1 MQEPIILI
9 GPMNVGKST
18 IGKLLSEATCL
29 PQLSLDELRWK
40 YYEEAGFG
48 KEKVDLYIEEH
59 GFLNTFVGKGV
70 GTALLE
76 ATKKVLFAYN
86 IRWVDIDCHEEN
98 KPSRG
103 MMRKAGFKE
112 VAIYL
117 DVERRTVGSCNTWI
131 GRCSTST
138 GISDTFFIRYKR
150 IFGIHNMKYE
160 IIVVDYS
167 NLQHA
172 ADIGHPK

>member
-1 MQEPIILI
+1 MKELEYCLATAGDIDE
-9 GPMNVGKST
+9 MRST
-18 IGKLLSEATCL
+18 L
-29 PQLSLDELRWK
+29 
-40 YYEEAGFG
+40 F
-48 KEKVDLYIEEH
+48 EH
-59 GFLNTFVGKGV
+59 GPNDWNYLPEQGVVQELKDVADGKAIGVLAKSEEVMLGFAVAYPRYIHFPKYTDSNDSKEFGYIGDVVIKNEFVGKGV
-70 GTALLE
+70 GMALLE

-138 GISDTFFIRYKR
+138 GIY
-150 IFGIHNMKYE
+150 
-160 IIVVDYS
+160 
-167 NLQHA
+167 
-172 ADIGHPK
+172 